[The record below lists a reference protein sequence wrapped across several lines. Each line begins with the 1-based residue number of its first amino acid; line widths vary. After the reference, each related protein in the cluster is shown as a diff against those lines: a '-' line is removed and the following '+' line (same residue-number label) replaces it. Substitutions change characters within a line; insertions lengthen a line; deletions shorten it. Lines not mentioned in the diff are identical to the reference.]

1 MNISVVLIIAHGNLS
16 VKYRIIVDAHG
27 GDAELDQKT
36 LETASFYCIFFY
48 NDEGLPEISVGG
60 ISISDPPDKT
70 LEVFGEP
77 TERRLDDDGFGS
89 MLYKIRDGYYLK
101 VTQWDGDI
109 YSIGVS
115 AHPGS

>member
-1 MNISVVLIIAHGNLS
+1 M
-16 VKYRIIVDAHG
+16 DAHG